1 MRSRARA
8 YASASALQVVLWR
21 VRDFVMLPRAA
32 RLWAAFLAYAV
43 LLAAVFVG
51 QTIGGV
57 SGGAPLRDSPPA
69 ASAGDGE
76 L

>member
-1 MRSRARA
+1 M
-8 YASASALQVVLWR
+8 
-21 VRDFVMLPRAA
+21 RDFVMLPRAA